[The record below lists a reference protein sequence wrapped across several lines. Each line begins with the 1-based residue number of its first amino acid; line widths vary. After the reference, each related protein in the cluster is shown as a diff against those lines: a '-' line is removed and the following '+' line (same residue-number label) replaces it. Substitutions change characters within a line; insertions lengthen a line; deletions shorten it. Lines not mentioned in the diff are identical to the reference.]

1 MLQLV
6 LVSTSMNRNLALIH
20 TQSLATTAILT
31 SPPDDDMDCLVDI
44 VFSHCVVAFDIETQ

>member
-1 MLQLV
+1 
-6 LVSTSMNRNLALIH
+6 MNRNLALIH

-44 VFSHCVVAFDIETQ
+44 VFSHYVVVFDIETQ